1 MDELGVF
8 MLYIIADSC
17 PLFKIKMTL
26 EPEAG
31 SFFQGEAEGDG
42 VFQTVCDVGSASL
55 SALPSRVVTFGTN
68 GQIASIV
75 HEEEGKPGIAIFAAF
90 RFGDDVADFRE
101 GIF

>member
-17 PLFKIKMTL
+17 PLFKIKMTS
-26 EPEAG
+26 EPEAT

-42 VFQTVCDVGSASL
+42 VFQTVCDVGFASMWME
-55 SALPSRVVTFGTN
+55 LPRVFTFGTN
-68 GQIASIV
+68 GHIASIV
-75 HEEEGKPGIAIFAAF
+75 HEEEGKPGIVIVAF